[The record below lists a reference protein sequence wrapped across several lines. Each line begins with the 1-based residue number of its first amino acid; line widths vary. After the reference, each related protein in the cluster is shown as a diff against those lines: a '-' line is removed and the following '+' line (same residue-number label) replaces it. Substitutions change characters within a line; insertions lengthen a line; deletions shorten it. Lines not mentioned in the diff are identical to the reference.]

1 MRRPGGVCNRLDYDA
16 RVDRLDGEPRQEA
29 HADAGCLP
37 AQCLLT
43 DTSRVRWN
51 NSLLAGVVDGERADG
66 YYFSAVLAI
75 PRS

>member
-1 MRRPGGVCNRLDYDA
+1 MGLSA
-16 RVDRLDGEPRQEA
+16 
-29 HADAGCLP
+29 
-37 AQCLLT
+37 AQCLLA

-51 NSLLAGVVDGERADG
+51 NALLVGFVDGERADG